1 MVFTPSS
8 FVRFGLTSDIA
19 LAPVIVMPQLLM
31 MKPPM
36 SRALNAIHDHAQPV
50 DNAGDAGH
58 APLFFVRID
67 HSSLPL
73 ILSWLLV
80 AINVFQAVQHV
91 IIAEH
96 EKRPRQPQFSSVG
109 FMLHS
114 ITGNGI

>member
-36 SRALNAIHDHAQPV
+36 SRALNAIDDHAQPL
-50 DNAGDAGH
+50 DNAGNVGH
-58 APLFFVRID
+58 SPLFFVRID